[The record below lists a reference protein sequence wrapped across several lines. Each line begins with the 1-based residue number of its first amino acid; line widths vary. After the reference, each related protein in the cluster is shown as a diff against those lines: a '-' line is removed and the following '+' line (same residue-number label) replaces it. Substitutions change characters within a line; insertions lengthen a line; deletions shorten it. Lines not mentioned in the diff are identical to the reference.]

1 MTALGFNHPLYI
13 LPFDYR
19 GSFETKMF
27 GWKGMLQQEQTNE
40 IAATKLVVYDA
51 CRAALEAGVP
61 RDPSEAVDFLNRRG
75 FPCS

>member
-27 GWKGMLQQEQTNE
+27 GWKGMLQTRSLRQSSSSTMLSGLHSKQESR
-40 IAATKLVVYDA
+40 ATRV
-51 CRAALEAGVP
+51 
-61 RDPSEAVDFLNRRG
+61 RRSI
-75 FPCS
+75 F

>member
-1 MTALGFNHPLYI
+1 
-13 LPFDYR
+13 
-19 GSFETKMF
+19 MF

-51 CRAALEAGVP
+51 FRAALEAGAP